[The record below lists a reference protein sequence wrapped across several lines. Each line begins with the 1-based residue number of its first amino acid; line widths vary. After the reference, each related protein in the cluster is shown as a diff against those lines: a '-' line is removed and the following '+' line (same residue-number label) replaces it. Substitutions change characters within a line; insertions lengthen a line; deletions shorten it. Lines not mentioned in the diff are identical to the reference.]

1 MRRMLLVSFSA
12 VLLATALAAPADAQT
27 DFAGQ
32 AYNILPPGESGEFPP
47 GPNSTD
53 QMRMYDALTP
63 LRGNVTMSDIR
74 RNFKPNIFGT
84 AGQGPTRPESTP
96 RGSRVEIV
104 RDRFGVAHITTTTR
118 DDLMYGAGWVSAAD
132 RSLIME
138 ILRGPARLAVL
149 DAPMTTSSLVQL
161 VSGTVQ
167 FIPSP

>member
-74 RNFKPNIFGT
+74 RYFKPNIFGT
-84 AGQGPTRPESTP
+84 AGQGR
-96 RGSRVEIV
+96 R
-104 RDRFGVAHITTTTR
+104 A
-118 DDLMYGAGWVSAAD
+118 
-132 RSLIME
+132 
-138 ILRGPARLAVL
+138 
-149 DAPMTTSSLVQL
+149 
-161 VSGTVQ
+161 
-167 FIPSP
+167 PSPRRAAAASRSCETGSASRTLRRLHATT